1 MNTTET
7 PTTND
12 ELDADSHLRSILK
25 GITWRVVATT
35 TIIIIVYFTTGDISG
50 ALTIGAF
57 EFVIKFLL
65 YYFHERAWAKV
76 PRGGIRRL
84 KDRILGK

>member
-1 MNTTET
+1 MSTTEKPST
-7 PTTND
+7 AD
-12 ELDADSHLRSILK
+12 EFDADSHLRSILK
-25 GITWRVVATT
+25 GITWRIVATT

-65 YYFHERAWAKV
+65 YYFHERAWAQV
-76 PRGGIRRL
+76 PRGGIRKL
-84 KDRILGK
+84 KNRILRR